1 MRTLSWDD
9 IDDILAGATILGCG
23 GGGELAEG
31 REYMQRAYDAGHSVR
46 LAAPDE
52 LPAEALVA
60 CPYGVGAMTV
70 GDEAVYGGRPFADEH
85 PGVLAVRAL
94 AEHLGCEFAALICG
108 ELGGTSIADA
118 FYPAAMLGLPIVDA
132 DPVGRAVPELE
143 HSLFYVHGVP
153 IAPQAVVNEIGDT
166 ALITRVGDDLRAE
179 ALVRALSVASRNLV
193 WVADHARPWGEL
205 RKAAVLGSISASLA
219 VGAAWRQAI
228 AAGADMPCTVAAA
241 AHGVVVFRG
250 EIVSHVSADVG
261 GFTVGDTHLAGCG
274 GDEGAAYR
282 IWFKNENLMAWRDD
296 VPDVTCPDL
305 ICVFD
310 EATGAV
316 VTNPFATVGARV
328 AVVGMPAPSQWRT
341 AKGIATLGPRHF
353 GFDVEFVAVE
363 EQPRSSPGRR

>member
-9 IDDILAGATILGCG
+9 IEDILAGATILGCG

-31 REYMQRAYDAGHSVR
+31 REQMRRAYDAGHQVR
-46 LAAPDE
+46 LVAADE
-52 LPAEALVA
+52 LSAEALVS
-60 CPYGVGAMTV
+60 CPYGVGAMLV
-70 GDEAVYGGRPFADEH
+70 GDEAAYGGRPFADEH

-94 AEHLGCEFAALICG
+94 AEHLGSDFAALICG

-166 ALITRVGDDLRAE
+166 VLITRVADDLRAE

-193 WVADHARPWGEL
+193 WVADHARAWGEL
-205 RKAAVLGSISASLA
+205 RGAAVLGSIGASLA
-219 VGAAWRQAI
+219 VGAAWRQAR
-228 AAGADMPCTVAAA
+228 AGGADVPSAVAAA
-241 AHGVVVFRG
+241 AHGAVVFRG
-250 EIVSHVSADVG
+250 RLESQVTADAD
-261 GFTVGDTHLAGCG
+261 GFTVGDTRIAGR
-274 GDEGAAYR
+274 GDDDGAAYR

-296 VPDVTCPDL
+296 VPDVMCPDL
-305 ICVFD
+305 ICVLD

-316 VTNPFATVGARV
+316 VTNPFATGGAGV
-328 AVVGMPAPSQWRT
+328 AVVGLPAPPQWRT

-353 GFDVEFVAVE
+353 GFDVEFVPLE
-363 EQPRSSPGRR
+363 ERVSARTGS